1 VRRCFPL
8 ALAAIALTACSG
20 EQGERAQQLLARAEA
35 AQARLTSATYEAR
48 MTFKMDGQTMSL
60 VMDGGGYLKGRR
72 AGDQLLTMRTDGVP
86 ALGAVNMQLVVRRGR
101 ASMNLNGRRF
111 SMPLPATARRQYDWS
126 STMLDLARYVKEV
139 NVREGRVVNGEAG
152 ATIAGVLDTE
162 SMVKAAASLDVVAQA
177 ANLGDMASN
186 LGDMRVAVFVAQRSG
201 LIRSAVL
208 GMSMEAEGKKAD
220 IELTYRLKS
229 TNKGV
234 PGL

>member
-1 VRRCFPL
+1 
-8 ALAAIALTACSG
+8 
-20 EQGERAQQLLARAEA
+20 
-35 AQARLTSATYEAR
+35 
-48 MTFKMDGQTMSL
+48 MTFEMDGQKMSL

-86 ALGAVNMQLVVRRGR
+86 ALGAVNMQLVVRRGH

-152 ATIAGVLDTE
+152 ATIAGVLDTV
-162 SMVKAAASLDVVAQA
+162 SMVKAASLDVVAQA

-208 GMSMEAEGKKAD
+208 GMSIEAEGKKAD